1 MTSEEVELLRELT
14 IVIPTC
20 EKPKNLE
27 RAIEYWR
34 DTPITVHI
42 VDGSE
47 KPWFEIGSL
56 QNIPTITYHHLP
68 AKPGEAISDNYAR
81 RLRFAT
87 SLPVT
92 KYSALCADDDAF
104 TISGLLGILKTLES
118 KPDIDA
124 MIGRAA
130 LYSKS
135 EIPLIWQLRYGDLR
149 NSKDYLSKNVAT
161 RLLNRDRAPWLYYGI
176 AKTSLWQALF
186 QISFKYALAEIN
198 EKLMAIVDKSLC
210 RIQIIEK
217 IVWLRQGYVPRTNMS
232 ESYYLPPPTVF
243 QQIFNKQRFAD
254 QRKMRKQ
261 VVVAIKYSSPE
272 VSLIKAR
279 WLARKLSA
287 PRILRRHKNFWR
299 IKKRVIRKV
308 MKFFSFVSPE
318 TRRKITESLPWRISG
333 PLGYYKIKPE
343 TLAATTRIDLDSFI
357 SLLEK
362 SDIGFDKNELK
373 EFEKLLLKPREELRL
388 HTDS

>member
-1 MTSEEVELLRELT
+1 
-14 IVIPTC
+14 
-20 EKPKNLE
+20 
-27 RAIEYWR
+27 
-34 DTPITVHI
+34 
-42 VDGSE
+42 
-47 KPWFEIGSL
+47 
-56 QNIPTITYHHLP
+56 
-68 AKPGEAISDNYAR
+68 
-81 RLRFAT
+81 
-87 SLPVT
+87 
-92 KYSALCADDDAF
+92 
-104 TISGLLGILKTLES
+104 
-118 KPDIDA
+118 
-124 MIGRAA
+124 
-130 LYSKS
+130 
-135 EIPLIWQLRYGDLR
+135 
-149 NSKDYLSKNVAT
+149 
-161 RLLNRDRAPWLYYGI
+161 
-176 AKTSLWQALF
+176 
-186 QISFKYALAEIN
+186 
-198 EKLMAIVDKSLC
+198 MAIIDKALC

-217 IVWLRQGYVPRTNMS
+217 IVWLRQGYVPRTNMPA
-232 ESYYLPPPTVF
+232 SYYLPSPTVF

-254 QRKMRKQ
+254 QRRMKKQ
-261 VVVAIKYSSPE
+261 VVVAIRYSSPE

-308 MKFFSFVSPE
+308 MQFFSFVSPE

>member
-1 MTSEEVELLRELT
+1 MTPEEVELLRELT

-20 EKPKNLE
+20 EKPENLE

-34 DTPITVHI
+34 DTPITLHI

-47 KPWFEIGSL
+47 KPWFEIGTL
-56 QNIPTITYHHLP
+56 QNIPAITYHHLP
-68 AKPGEAISDNYAR
+68 RILGEEILDNYSR

-104 TISGLLGILKTLES
+104 TISGLLRILKTLEC

-130 LYSKS
+130 SYSKS
-135 EIPLIWQLRYGDLR
+135 EIPPTWQLRYGDLR
-149 NSKDYLSKNVAT
+149 NSKDYSSENVAS
-161 RLLNRDRAPWLYYGI
+161 RLLNQERAPWLYYGI
-176 AKTSLWQALF
+176 MKTRLWQTFLLLSHEF
-186 QISFKYALAEIN
+186 GYRKYT
-198 EKLMAIVDKSLC
+198 EKMMAIIDKALC
-210 RIQIIEK
+210 RIQIIEE
-217 IVWLRQGYVPRTNMS
+217 IVWIRQGYVVRTNQPKNFQ
-232 ESYYLPPPTVF
+232 EQPHLL
-243 QQIFNKQRFAD
+243 QQIFNKQRIPD
-254 QRKMRKQ
+254 RRKMKKQ
-261 VVVAIKYSSPE
+261 IIIAIRYSSPQ

-279 WLARKLSA
+279 QLARKLSA
-287 PRILRRHKNFWR
+287 PRILRRHKNFLR
-299 IKKRVIRKV
+299 IKQRVIRKV

-318 TRRKITESLPWRISG
+318 TRRKINEYLPWRISG

-343 TLAATTRIDLDSFI
+343 TLAATTRTDLASFI
-357 SLLEK
+357 ALLEK
-362 SDIGFDKNELK
+362 SDIGFNKSELK

-388 HTDS
+388 HATF

>member
-1 MTSEEVELLRELT
+1 MTLEEVELLRELT
-14 IVIPTC
+14 IVIPTS
-20 EKPKNLE
+20 EKPENLE

-56 QNIPTITYHHLP
+56 QNIPTVTYHHLP
-68 AKPGEAISDNYAR
+68 RILGEEILDNYSR

-87 SLPVT
+87 TLPVT

-104 TISGLLGILKTLES
+104 TISGLLGILKTLECT
-118 KPDIDA
+118 PDIDA

-130 LYSKS
+130 MHSKS
-135 EIPLIWQLRYGDLR
+135 EISLIWQLRYGDLR
-149 NSKDYLSKNVAT
+149 NSNDYLSKNVAT

-176 AKTSLWQALF
+176 IETKLWQTFLLL
-186 QISFKYALAEIN
+186 SHEHGYTRYT
-198 EKLMAIVDKSLC
+198 EKMMAIIDKALC

-217 IVWLRQGYVPRTNMS
+217 IVWLRQGYVPRTNMP

-254 QRKMRKQ
+254 QRLMRKQ
-261 VVVAIKYSSPE
+261 VVVAIRYSSPE

-287 PRILRRHKNFWR
+287 PRIIRSHKNFWR

-343 TLAATTRIDLDSFI
+343 TLAATTRTDLDSFN

>member
-1 MTSEEVELLRELT
+1 MNSEDVKLLRDLT

-20 EKPKNLE
+20 EKPENLE

-47 KPWFEIGSL
+47 KPWFQSGSL
-56 QNIPTITYHHLP
+56 QNIPKITYHHLP
-68 AKPGEAISDNYAR
+68 AKSGEEVLDNYAR
-81 RLRFAT
+81 RLKFAT
-87 SLPVT
+87 TLPTT
-92 KYSALCADDDAF
+92 KYSALCADDDFF
-104 TISGLLGILKTLES
+104 TVSGLCAIIDTLNRDEHL
-118 KPDIDA
+118 DA

-130 LYSKS
+130 MYSKN
-135 EIPLIWQLRYGDLR
+135 EKYPIWQIRYADLR
-149 NSKDYLSKNVAT
+149 NHVDYRSADVSV
-161 RLLNRDRAPWLYYGI
+161 RLLNSDRAPWLYYGI
-176 AKTSLWQALF
+176 IKTELWKKLFEISLEH
-186 QISFKYALAEIN
+186 SYNKYT
-198 EKLMAIVDKSLC
+198 EKLLSIVDKSLC
-210 RIQIIEK
+210 RIRIIEQ
-217 IVWLRQGYVPRTNMS
+217 IVWIRQGYVPRTNS
-232 ESYYLPPPTVF
+232 GDVHEFVTVF
-243 QQIFNKQRFAD
+243 GQIFNIKRFID

-261 VVVAIKYSSPE
+261 VVVAIRYSSPE

-287 PRILRRHKNFWR
+287 PRIIRSHKNFWR

-343 TLAATTRIDLDSFI
+343 TLAATTRTDLDSFI
-357 SLLEK
+357 ALLEK

-373 EFEKLLLKPREELRL
+373 EFEKLILKPREELRL
-388 HTDS
+388 HANI